1 MKGKLRGKGASV
13 GSRRYPPAAALRPA
27 LRPRVTACPAPNPR
41 LPGGGRGD
49 TPVTGGKRSFSSRP
63 QPERVGPFQET
74 VGLWRDAPAPPR
86 IDQGQCQGFGGS
98 GARPH
103 AGSLRLSLHVC
114 CTGTEVSPV
123 PQDRRED
130 EGGGV
135 PVPREHGAWAPGW
148 APSGP
153 TSSSAAF
160 ASQGQERRWKGRGG
174 GPGAVGKRTRPRTPQ
189 PASDGLCA
197 PHAQDPNPRPGARVW
212 AETARSRPA
221 SGEPAPSSG
230 DAFSCATATSIRGA

>member
-74 VGLWRDAPAPPR
+74 VGLWRDAPAPPASTR
-86 IDQGQCQGFGGS
+86 GSARVS
-98 GARPH
+98 GARGPDPTR
-103 AGSLRLSLHVC
+103 GLCDS
-114 CTGTEVSPV
+114 VSTSAARGPKCPPSPRTV
-123 PQDRRED
+123 VKTR
-130 EGGGV
+130 GGV

-148 APSGP
+148 APSRP